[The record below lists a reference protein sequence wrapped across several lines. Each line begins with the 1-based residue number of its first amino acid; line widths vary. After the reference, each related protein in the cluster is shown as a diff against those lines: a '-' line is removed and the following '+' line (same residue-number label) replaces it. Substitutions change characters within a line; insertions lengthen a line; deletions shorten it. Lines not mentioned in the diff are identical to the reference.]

1 MWMENPD
8 VPKYIPEFLFASARK
23 KKTYTHRQNTY
34 PADCK
39 EKVQFSRA
47 GGHAMAQLP
56 VDQVLPGKH
65 QQTQA
70 HGHQQHVE
78 DPSHVVN
85 IQFTAHHLNFVIMT
99 DTRQPEALQ
108 HLNFIWKRDEGGQ
121 G

>member
-1 MWMENPD
+1 
-8 VPKYIPEFLFASARK
+8 
-23 KKTYTHRQNTY
+23 
-34 PADCK
+34 
-39 EKVQFSRA
+39 
-47 GGHAMAQLP
+47 MAQLP

-121 G
+121 GWVREQERENG